1 MIDADQISNC
11 ARILLATTGSWTPSD
26 GNNATLTEARTML
39 APVIYASGGTG
50 FPAPATDDAIKQ
62 PEMQD
67 AWKSCVAAAQAAV
80 DEDGNP
86 HALFGPYVVFWAAD
100 PANPAK
106 LGDGLGLNWPTQPD
120 SHIARVS
127 GPILDKGDPKPKR
140 LFFFDTVNTTAA
152 LEADADARPGFWPR
166 ASAKPAHAGAA
177 AAPQAAVAAEIIP
190 KRLGLATVLFVLWII
205 SGGLLALWLWETGSA
220 MQNAARDFKQ
230 NGGTACTTL
239 ADKKIAWT
247 DACETAWQT
256 TWKKFYPDLD
266 TAEAAALAAKAAK
279 KQEAKST
286 DGKAQDAK
294 TEEVKQ
300 AEAQTNGAA
309 STESKSEA
317 TDAKADGSKT
327 QEAKAKNGEAAETNG
342 AGASG
347 KNAKA
352 TDVKTA
358 IIQDAKDL
366 KPKAQG
372 ALDSF
377 RHSVGG
383 LLWSAD
389 GHLSLFTP
397 LVLTMASFVLL
408 LLSVGLAKKGLWF
421 GVLIDDRNRISMA
434 RTQQVAWTALLIG
447 AMAIMAWFNSTAV
460 SLIDQSARSG
470 FELFPAMVGA
480 LWAALGINLVAT
492 PFLSD
497 VILSSKETKKK
508 DAAAGDPQPNPP
520 ATPTLAV
527 RNIVTP
533 AHIPAKRSA
542 KEAGWIDLITGET
555 EGTDDAIDISRVQ
568 HLVISG
574 ALLTTY
580 LMALADALGNVGGPS
595 IMTAIAAN
603 KSIFTDMPGVGQGT
617 FLGLL
622 GISHAGYL
630 IFKASAPEGKT
641 PEKPQP

>member
-86 HALFGPYVVFWAAD
+86 HAPFGNYVVFWAAD

-166 ASAKPAHAGAA
+166 ASAKPVDAGAA
-177 AAPQAAVAAEIIP
+177 AALQAGVAAENIP
-190 KRLGLATVLFVLWII
+190 KRLGLATILFVLWII
-205 SGGLLALWLWETGSA
+205 SGGVLALWLWETGSA

-230 NGGTACTTL
+230 TGGNACTTL
-239 ADKKIAWT
+239 AADKKIAWS
-247 DACETAWQT
+247 DICETTWQT
-256 TWKKFYPDLD
+256 GWKKLYPDP
-266 TAEAAALAAKAAK
+266 APAAAPPPAAPPAQAA
-279 KQEAKST
+279 SIS
-286 DGKAQDAK
+286 
-294 TEEVKQ
+294 KQ
-300 AEAQTNGAA
+300 AHDMLA
-309 STESKSEA
+309 
-317 TDAKADGSKT
+317 
-327 QEAKAKNGEAAETNG
+327 
-342 AGASG
+342 
-347 KNAKA
+347 
-352 TDVKTA
+352 
-358 IIQDAKDL
+358 
-366 KPKAQG
+366 
-372 ALDSF
+372 SF
-377 RHSVGG
+377 RYRVGG
-383 LLWSAD
+383 LLWNAD

-397 LVLTMASFVLL
+397 FVLTMASFVLL
-408 LLSVGLAKKGLWF
+408 MLAAGLAIKGLWF
-421 GVLIDDRNRISMA
+421 GLLIDDRNRISMA
-434 RTQQVAWTALLIG
+434 RTQQAAWSVLLLS
-447 AMAIMAWFNSTAV
+447 AMAIMGWFNSTGI
-460 SLIDQSARSG
+460 SLIDPSERAG
-470 FELFPAMVGA
+470 VELFPTMVGA

-497 VILSSKETKKK
+497 VILSNKDTKKK
-508 DAAAGDPQPNPP
+508 DETAGNPQPNPP
-520 ATPTLAV
+520 AAPTLAV
-527 RNIVTP
+527 RNMVTP
-533 AHIPAKRSA
+533 AEIANKRSA
-542 KEAGWIDLITGET
+542 NEAGWTDLITGET
-555 EGTDDAIDISRVQ
+555 KGADQAIDISRVQ

-574 ALLTTY
+574 TLLTTY
-580 LMALADALGNVGGPS
+580 LMALADALGDLGGPS
-595 IMTAIAAN
+595 IMTAVAT
-603 KSIFTDMPGVGQGT
+603 KGSIFPSMPGVGTYT

-630 IFKASAPEGKT
+630 VFKAIAPEGT
-641 PEKPQP
+641 APDKPQSNQTPTSHN